1 MLKVRIRKELF
12 RELEGVKT
20 EGDETGG
27 DETEGRD
34 TGSNAVFKFRL
45 IVLSLRF
52 LLVND
57 F

>member
-1 MLKVRIRKELF
+1 LF